1 MKKILIARRGLVVAA
16 TSLSLGAGLGDAKA
30 QSGRPLRFIVPFP
43 PGSATDT
50 MARFIGDRIAPRL
63 ERTVVVENMPGA
75 NGAIASRA
83 AARLPPDGQAVLF
96 STNSTHAGN
105 PHLLRE
111 PGYDPI
117 RDFAPVTLIG
127 LAPLMLFVRSDFP
140 ARTLSEF
147 LAHAKSQQGR
157 MNFGTGNTG
166 SLVAAHLLMQ
176 RGGFE
181 AEQISYRG
189 TAEATTDLLAGR
201 IQFMVSDMGPTLGH
215 IQAGTL
221 RAIATTSRTRSVAM
235 PDIPTMH
242 ESGLPDFD
250 YASWNAIHARAGS
263 PPDIIRKLNSAFVEV
278 ISSPEGT
285 AFFRNLGINA
295 APGTP
300 EQLAE
305 FNARELRK
313 WEELVALARI
323 PKS

>member
-1 MKKILIARRGLVVAA
+1 MSRTQIGRRGLAA
-16 TSLSLGAGLGDAKA
+16 TAAGLALGMGMGGA
-30 QSGRPLRFIVPFP
+30 QAQGGRPLRIIVPFP
-43 PGSATDT
+43 PGSATDA
-50 MARFIGDRIAPRL
+50 MARFIGDRSAPLLRQP
-63 ERTVVVENMPGA
+63 VVVENMPGA
-75 NGAIASRA
+75 NGAIAARA

-105 PHLLRE
+105 QHLMRE

-127 LAPLMLFVRSDFP
+127 LAPLMLFVRGDSP
-140 ARTLSEF
+140 AKTLSEF
-147 LAHAKSQQGR
+147 LIYARSQQGR

-189 TAEATTDLLAGR
+189 TAEATTDLLGGR
-201 IQFMVSDMGPTLGH
+201 LHFMVTDMGPVTAH
-215 IQAGTL
+215 VQAGTL
-221 RAIATTSRTRSVAM
+221 RALATTSRVRSVAL
-235 PDIPTMH
+235 PDVPTMH

-263 PPDIIRKLNSAFVEV
+263 PPEVIRTLNSAFVEV
-278 ISSPEGT
+278 IRSPEGT
-285 AFFRNLGINA
+285 AFFRNLGINVVA
-295 APGTP
+295 STP
-300 EQLAE
+300 EQLGE
-305 FNARELRK
+305 FNASELRK

-323 PKS
+323 PKT